1 MSSATNPPAESF
13 RLSQLIYDTRYRSM
27 TIQVVAFALIL
38 AAIWF
43 LGRNIVHNLEELGK
57 DFNFTFLSS
66 RAGYDINQRLIE
78 YSNDSTHG
86 RAALVGILNTL
97 LVAFLGCITA
107 TILGVIAGVLRL
119 SKNWLVGRLMTVYV
133 EGFRNIPL
141 LLWIILIFAV
151 MTESMPQPRS
161 YRVAEGVE
169 NPMVL
174 FNSVAITN
182 QGSYIPRVIFADG
195 AFLAFA
201 IALILGFVARKF
213 LRDWAFKRQADTGRY
228 TPTFPITIAIFA
240 ILLIG
245 TNLVVTGLATSRDQV
260 LLAVNADDGQTLES
274 YFESG
279 SRVDFCLVPN
289 SASALN
295 ATRLLDG
302 RGISYREV
310 SFGNLNA
317 AIDGMASGNCSLL
330 SVPANDAATTIELV
344 QQLSSLEYQVNQ
356 SIFGISFGPQEQADV
371 TLREPLAVGA
381 LDLEYFEGRAIEVD
395 YPEISERGIPRFEGG
410 SHLRNSMIAL
420 WLALSLY
427 TGAFIAENVRAGI
440 LAVSRG
446 QTEAAFA
453 LGLRPNRTMNL
464 VILPQAMRVII
475 PPLISQYLNLTKNS
489 SLAIAVGYM
498 DVRSTLGGITINQ
511 TGRELEGMLLL
522 GLFYLVTSLVIS
534 GAMNIYNNSVK
545 LKER

>member
-1 MSSATNPPAESF
+1 MSSATNPPVESF
-13 RLSQLIYDTRYRSM
+13 RLSQLIYDTRYRSI
-27 TIQVVAFALIL
+27 TIQVVAFILIL
-38 AAIWF
+38 AGLFF
-43 LGRNIVHNLEELGK
+43 LGTNIVRNLSELGK
-57 DFNFTFLSS
+57 DFNFAFLSS

-97 LVAFLGCITA
+97 LVAFLGCILA

-119 SKNWLVGRLMTVYV
+119 SKNWIVGRLMTVYV

-151 MTESMPQPRS
+151 MTESTPQPRDF
-161 YRVAEGVE
+161 RGD
-169 NPMVL
+169 NPEASMIL
-174 FNSVAITN
+174 FDSVAVTN
-182 QGSYIPRVIFADG
+182 RGIYTPAVQFTNIIGGAEASSLMNWLVIIALVVGSIVAIRRINASATAKQEATGIRPTTWYINLGVFFVPLIAALLLMGAHLNYPELRGFNFADG
-195 AFLAFA
+195 
-201 IALILGFVARKF
+201 IH
-213 LRDWAFKRQADTGRY
+213 
-228 TPTFPITIAIFA
+228 
-240 ILLIG
+240 
-245 TNLVVTGLATSRDQV
+245 
-260 LLAVNADDGQTLES
+260 
-274 YFESG
+274 
-279 SRVDFCLVPN
+279 
-289 SASALN
+289 
-295 ATRLLDG
+295 
-302 RGISYREV
+302 
-310 SFGNLNA
+310 
-317 AIDGMASGNCSLL
+317 M
-330 SVPANDAATTIELV
+330 
-344 QQLSSLEYQVNQ
+344 
-356 SIFGISFGPQEQADV
+356 
-371 TLREPLAVGA
+371 
-381 LDLEYFEGRAIEVD
+381 
-395 YPEISERGIPRFEGG
+395 
-410 SHLRNSMIAL
+410 RNSLIAL
-420 WLALSLY
+420 WFALSLY
-427 TGAFIAENVRAGI
+427 TGAFIAEIVRAGI
-440 LAVSRG
+440 MAVSRG